1 MAALQALE
9 DDNFFFAGLF
19 SLPDWEPF
27 NHWGIALFADHGC
40 LLPQMI
46 PTNRD
51 ILAAFALAFGTLIGL
66 LLEFGGC
73 RDCALISPTREEQ
86 PSTFIVNAQHRMHR

>member
-9 DDNFFFAGLF
+9 DNNCFFAGLF

-51 ILAAFALAFGTLIGL
+51 I
-66 LLEFGGC
+66 
-73 RDCALISPTREEQ
+73 
-86 PSTFIVNAQHRMHR
+86 

>member
-1 MAALQALE
+1 MAALRALE
-9 DDNFFFAGLF
+9 DDSFFFAGLF
-19 SLPDWEPF
+19 SLSGWEPF

-51 ILAAFALAFGTLIGL
+51 ILAAFASRSGL
-66 LLEFGGC
+66 
-73 RDCALISPTREEQ
+73 
-86 PSTFIVNAQHRMHR
+86 